1 MKQNSVGPSIKE
13 WKELYMAAESFRK
26 LQPWTWMSDSD
37 LFGIQNPQTG
47 EIGYC
52 CIMGQ
57 IEEMFALA
65 VYLGSEGLD
74 GYLKIQSGE
83 IAMDNPDAIH
93 IQKCLMA
100 SFEDR
105 DYLEKEDL
113 QTIKKLGLKF
123 RGRRVW
129 PQFRSYLPGYVPWYL
144 EKDQAIFL
152 TVALH
157 QAMDVARRLKED
169 RNLLSPLKDGLLL
182 VRAPVTKS
190 GKIEWSD
197 VWMKPSPEK
206 KEFPVAPVDEL
217 CIRRIKKNI
226 TKGKEIWEVDFF
238 YFPVPIREGDRPF
251 FPRTLLIMDHADG
264 IALHN
269 WLAPHWEFFSRFQE
283 SLLDFVEKSETL
295 PKRILISKYET
306 LKMLEPIT
314 SRLNIDVKM
323 VGMLKAVERFR
334 EGMYSHFANNPG
346 GGCPDAKVIRRAT
359 LESDQRGEAG
369 QKVKGKINE
378 CPNENC

>member
-1 MKQNSVGPSIKE
+1 MKNNSLDSSIKE
-13 WKELYMAAESFRK
+13 WKELYMAAEAFRK

-37 LFGIQNPQTG
+37 LFGVQNPQNG
-47 EIGYC
+47 EISYC

-57 IEEMFALA
+57 IEEVFALA

-74 GYLKIQSGE
+74 GYLKVQSGE
-83 IAMDNPDAIH
+83 IAVGNPDAMH

-123 RGRRVW
+123 RGRHVW

-152 TVALH
+152 TIALH

-169 RNLLSPLKDGLLL
+169 RNLLSPPKDGLLL
-182 VRAPVTKS
+182 VRVPSVK
-190 GKIEWSD
+190 GGWRD
-197 VWMKPSPEK
+197 VWVTTSFPEK

-217 CIRRIKKNI
+217 CIQRIKKNI
-226 TKGKEIWEVDFF
+226 TKGKGIWEVDFF
-238 YFPVPIREGDRPF
+238 YFPVPIQEGNRPF
-251 FPRTLLIMDHADG
+251 FPRTLVIMDHAKG
-264 IALHN
+264 IVLHN
-269 WLAPHWEFFSRFQE
+269 WLAPHGEFFSKFQE
-283 SLLDFVEKSETL
+283 SLLDFIEKGKIL
-295 PKRILISKYET
+295 PKQILISKYET
-306 LKMLEPIT
+306 LQMLEPIT

-323 VGMLKAVERFR
+323 VEMLKAVERLR
-334 EGMYSHFANNPG
+334 EEMYGHFANNPG
-346 GGCPDAKVIRRAT
+346 GLP
-359 LESDQRGEAG
+359 
-369 QKVKGKINE
+369 
-378 CPNENC
+378 